1 MMRGRQASLTFILL
15 TFFVDMFGIGLVYP
29 ILPSLIEEF
38 VGNDVAGAS
47 YIYGALAAVYALM
60 QFVAAPILGALSDQ
74 YGRRPIILLA
84 LVGLGIDYL
93 ILAAAPGVWW
103 FVAGRVIS
111 GVMGATYS
119 AAGAYVADI
128 SPPEKRAQNFGLIGA
143 AFGFGFIAGP
153 LVGGL
158 LGAVSLRLPF
168 LVAAGLALANFLFG
182 LFVLPESLPLER
194 RRRFKLTQANP
205 IGAITSLARYPLL
218 GAFLGIFIAAN
229 LAARVA
235 ESIWVL
241 YTAYR
246 YGWGTAETGL
256 SLAAVGVLHA
266 IAQGGLVR
274 IVIRRL
280 GEHRAIVFGLLISAA
295 TSFLFAFASQGWMVY
310 AILAIEALG
319 WTIGGPALQGLMSRA
334 VPPDEQGLLQGALG
348 SITSATSIIGP
359 LVWTGLFAF
368 FISAN
373 SPVHLPGIAFLLGG
387 VIFIIA
393 FFLAMRAFAYPANAE
408 GTSA

>member
-1 MMRGRQASLTFILL
+1 MRGRQASLTFILITL
-15 TFFVDMFGIGLVYP
+15 FVDMFGVGLVYP
-29 ILPSLIEEF
+29 ILPSLIEGF

-93 ILAAAPGVWW
+93 ILAAAPGLWW
-103 FVAGRVIS
+103 FVAGRIIA
-111 GVMGATYS
+111 GIMGATYT
-119 AAGAYVADI
+119 AAGAYIADI

-168 LVAAGLALANFLFG
+168 LLAAGLALANFLFG
-182 LFVLPESLPLER
+182 LLVLPESLPLER
-194 RRRFKLTQANP
+194 RRQFKLTQANP
-205 IGAITSLARYPLL
+205 IGAVKSLARYPLL
-218 GAFLGIFIAAN
+218 GAFLGIFVVVT

-274 IVIRRL
+274 IVIGRL
-280 GEHRAIVFGLLISAA
+280 GERRAIVFGLLISAV

-310 AILAIEALG
+310 AILVIEALG
-319 WTIGGPALQGLMSRA
+319 WTIGAPALQGLMSRA

-348 SITSATSIIGP
+348 SVNSATSIIGP

-373 SPVHLPGIAFLLGG
+373 SPVQLPGISFLVGG
-387 VIFIIA
+387 VIFVVA
-393 FFLAMRAFAYPANAE
+393 LLLAMRAFARPASAE
-408 GTSA
+408 GASA